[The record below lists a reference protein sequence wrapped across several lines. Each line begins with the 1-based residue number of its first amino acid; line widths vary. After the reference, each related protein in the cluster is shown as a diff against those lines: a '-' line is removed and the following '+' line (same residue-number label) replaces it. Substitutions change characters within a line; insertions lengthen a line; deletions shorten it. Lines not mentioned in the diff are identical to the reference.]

1 MFWMKTKRQML
12 NFLSDQ
18 NPTNYNDDAQLP
30 AFLNK
35 YYEQNYAQS

>member
-18 NPTNYNDDAQLP
+18 NPTNFKDD

-35 YYEQNYAQS
+35 YHEQNYAQS